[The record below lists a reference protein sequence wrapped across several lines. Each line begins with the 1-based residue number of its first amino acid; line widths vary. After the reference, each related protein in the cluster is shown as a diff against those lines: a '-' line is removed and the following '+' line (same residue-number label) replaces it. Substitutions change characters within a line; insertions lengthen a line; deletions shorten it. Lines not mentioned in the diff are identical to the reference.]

1 MLKNMKKIV
10 LFLMIIVVSFGMISC
25 SGGKKTAEEPKE
37 AAKQTEAPA
46 QENKNDSVTVNI
58 GGNSGSASIPQ
69 GYPSDLF
76 PIYEGSFIASAMET
90 GGSYTIIA
98 FSKKDF
104 KEVAAY
110 YKEIL
115 KKANVTSDSN
125 VENGFTSFGKIGSF
139 TYNFDVGES
148 SEQEGYATSITI
160 ILMP

>member
-1 MLKNMKKIV
+1 MLRNMKKIA
-10 LFLMIIVVSFGMISC
+10 LILLIIFVSLGMISC
-25 SGGKKTAEEPKE
+25 SGDKKTAEEPKE

-46 QENKNDSVTVNI
+46 QESKTDSITVNL
-58 GGNSGSASIPQ
+58 GDNTGSASIPK

-115 KKANVTSDSN
+115 KKANVTTESN
-125 VENGFTSFGKIGSF
+125 VENGFTSFGKIGSY

-148 SEQEGYATSITI
+148 SEQEGYVTSITI